1 LITCKDFLKELNEF
15 LDELI
20 DPETKKHWQS
30 HVDEC
35 PNCFVIV
42 DTTRKTM
49 QVYKGMQEQEV
60 PGDVKSRLMQAL
72 EKKMAARKPANSYL
86 QT

>member
-1 LITCKDFLKELNEF
+1 MITCKDFLTELNEY

-30 HVDEC
+30 HVDQC

-60 PGDVKSRLMQAL
+60 PCDVKSRLMQGL
-72 EKKMAARKPANSYL
+72 EKKMASRKAAGSYL
-86 QT
+86 QG

>member
-1 LITCKDFLKELNEF
+1 MITCKDFLKELNEY
-15 LDELI
+15 LDDLI

-42 DTTRKTM
+42 DTTKKTM

-60 PGDVKSRLMQAL
+60 PSDVKSRLMQAL
-72 EKKMAARKPANSYL
+72 EKKMASRKAVHSHFHS
-86 QT
+86 

>member
-1 LITCKDFLKELNEF
+1 MITCKDFLKELNEY

-20 DPETKKHWQS
+20 DPETKKHWQT

-42 DTTRKTM
+42 DTTKKTM
-49 QVYKGMQEQEV
+49 QVYKGMHEQEV
-60 PGDVKSRLMQAL
+60 PSDVKSRLMQAL
-72 EKKMAARKPANSYL
+72 EKKMASRKAAHSHF
-86 QT
+86 QS

>member
-1 LITCKDFLKELNEF
+1 MITCKDFLKELNDY
-15 LDELI
+15 LDELV

-49 QVYKGMQEQEV
+49 QVYKGMHEQEV

-72 EKKMAARKPANSYL
+72 EKKMAARKSASSYL
-86 QT
+86 QS

>member
-1 LITCKDFLKELNEF
+1 LISCKEFLKELNEY

-20 DPETKKHWQS
+20 DPATKQHWQS

-42 DTTRKTM
+42 DTTKKTM
-49 QVYKGMQEQEV
+49 QVYKGMKEQEV
-60 PGDVKSRLMQAL
+60 PTDVKSRLLMAL
-72 EKKMAARKPANSYL
+72 ERKMAARRGSPNA
-86 QT
+86 